1 MSDEGRCQL
10 FSMVDPILR
19 QELTAEVNI
28 LARRYAP
35 EGDAPS
41 LDAVATTLE
50 ASADGFVV
58 GRDRIRLW
66 IILLRERAH
75 SLQVG

>member
-1 MSDEGRCQL
+1 
-10 FSMVDPILR
+10 
-19 QELTAEVNI
+19 VNI

-35 EGDAPS
+35 EGDAAS